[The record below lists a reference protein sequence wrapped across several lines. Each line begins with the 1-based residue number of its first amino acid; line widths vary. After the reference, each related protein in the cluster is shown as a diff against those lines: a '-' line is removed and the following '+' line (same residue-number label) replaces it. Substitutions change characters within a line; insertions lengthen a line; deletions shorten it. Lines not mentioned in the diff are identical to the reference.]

1 MIYDLGIIIPVYRP
15 RESIGILTD
24 RIRELFSEKLTLRI
38 CIVDDSGRPETAD
51 FLAGICRSPETAI
64 LVLDRNYGQQAATLC
79 GLEHLDSCRYY
90 ATIDDDLEQPPE
102 MLAALYDTIR
112 QGYDI
117 VYGVPA
123 VSRRS
128 LYRRTG
134 SYMRDG
140 LFSLFLGVPEGVR
153 VSSFRIMT
161 AGLVKEA
168 CRLKPNGF
176 FYLSAS
182 VFKGSARPVR
192 AVSIPYRSESNG
204 RKDWNRALSQK
215 KSSEKIISGYS
226 ALSLLRLYTKLF
238 LNYTCFSAS
247 KRNCSRGATPLY
259 RISRRIRAPRLMIL
273 GGSNC
278 QVHAFQRAKTLGID
292 TILADYTKSPSG
304 ARYAGLHEPVS
315 TFDIEGCI
323 RAAREHHAGA
333 VMTMGT
339 DQPVYTAACVS
350 SALNLPSLLS
360 VGEALSVTNK
370 KHMKTILK
378 EAGIPAARFRF
389 IHQGMEAGSLDGLQ
403 SPYVIKPLDSQGQR
417 GIYRLNT
424 PEEVFSHLENTLS
437 YSREQEALVEEFCE
451 STEITVSGWLHEGRL
466 HILTVTDRLLYP
478 DPVHIEVCV
487 GHRFPTVHMDR
498 YAEIESISRRTAA
511 AFGIAGGPFY
521 LQLLVGKDG
530 IQVNELASRIGGA
543 FEDVFIPFLT
553 GFDILGAVIR
563 SALGMPA
570 EPPSM
575 DCLEAA
581 AEGRCV
587 AVQLL
592 FCRPGDILSV
602 TPLEELLALPYVLDA
617 GYNYLPGQTI
627 PAMENATA
635 RFGHAVLWGDEAN
648 ISANIHDF
656 YHRLSVR
663 STQGEEMITNFYELH
678 KGD

>member
-38 CIVDDSGRPETAD
+38 CIVDDSGRPETAA

-79 GLEHLDSCRYY
+79 GLEHLDPCRYY

-128 LYRRTG
+128 LYRRAG
-134 SYMRDG
+134 SHMRDG

-478 DPVHIEVCV
+478 DPVHIGVCV

>member
-38 CIVDDSGRPETAD
+38 CIVDDSGRPETAA

-79 GLEHLDSCRYY
+79 GLEHLDPCRYY

-128 LYRRTG
+128 LYRRAG
-134 SYMRDG
+134 SHMRDG

-153 VSSFRIMT
+153 VSSLRIMT

-238 LNYTCFSAS
+238 LNYTYFPAA
-247 KRNCSRGATPLY
+247 KRNCNCGAKPLY

-292 TILADYTKSPSG
+292 TILADYTKAPSG

-323 RAAREHHAGA
+323 RAAREHHADA

-360 VGEALSVTNK
+360 IREALSVTNK

-424 PEEVFSHLENTLS
+424 PEEVFSHLEDTLS

-478 DPVHIEVCV
+478 DPVHIGVCV

-498 YAEIESISRRTAA
+498 YAEIESISRSTAA

-563 SALGMPA
+563 SALGTPA

>member
-38 CIVDDSGRPETAD
+38 CIVDDSGRPETAA

-79 GLEHLDSCRYY
+79 GLEHLDPCRYY

-128 LYRRTG
+128 LYRRAG
-134 SYMRDG
+134 SLMRDG
-140 LFSLFLGVPEGVR
+140 LFSLFLGVPEGIR
-153 VSSFRIMT
+153 VSSLRIMT
-161 AGLVKEA
+161 ADLVKEA

-182 VFKGSARPVR
+182 VFKGSTRPVR
-192 AVSIPYRSESNG
+192 AVSIPYRRESNG
-204 RKDWNRALSQK
+204 EEDWNHVLFQK
-215 KSSEKIISGYS
+215 KSAEKIISGYS

-238 LNYTCFSAS
+238 LNYTCFPAA
-247 KRNCSRGATPLY
+247 KRNCSRGAKPLY

-292 TILADYTKSPSG
+292 TILADYTSSPSG

-323 RAAREHHAGA
+323 RAAREHHADA

-339 DQPVYTAACVS
+339 DQPVYTSACVS

-389 IHQGMEAGSLDGLQ
+389 IHQGMEAGSLDGLL

-424 PEEVFSHLENTLS
+424 PEEVFSHLEDTLS

-478 DPVHIEVCV
+478 DPVHIGVCV
-487 GHRFPTVHMDR
+487 GHRFPTAHMDR
-498 YAEIESISRRTAA
+498 YAEIESISRSTAA
-511 AFGIAGGPFY
+511 AFGIANGPFY

-553 GFDILGAVIR
+553 GFDILDAVIR

-592 FCRPGDILSV
+592 FCRPGDILSI

-635 RFGHAVLWGDEAN
+635 RFGHAVLWGDDAN

-663 STQGEEMITNFYELH
+663 STQGEEMITNFYGLH